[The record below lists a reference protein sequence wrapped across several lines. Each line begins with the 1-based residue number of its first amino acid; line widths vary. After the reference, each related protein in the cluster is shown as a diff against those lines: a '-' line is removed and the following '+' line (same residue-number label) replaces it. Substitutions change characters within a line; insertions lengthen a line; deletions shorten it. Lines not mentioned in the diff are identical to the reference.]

1 MERSPGGPWEIN
13 RQLALLAGAGVAL
26 LAPLMVE
33 QHRPEMV
40 LRLALTAG
48 VALAVR
54 AAHPPNRPIHTL
66 FELALL
72 LSIAA
77 AAAGWYAQWWPS
89 TWLAHFTTAAF
100 AGAVLFDLLSRDAQW
115 RASKGSAVLLT
126 TALGLAAAS
135 VWEIYE
141 WFARQTFA
149 RPGIIADY
157 SDTIGDLA
165 IGGVGALC
173 ASLVL
178 LRIDA
183 NRGKVANIAETRA
196 HRAPR
201 QRELLIHGWC
211 RSCRNPRSAKLHVAR
226 PTTQDESHSSPAFR
240 SA

>member
-1 MERSPGGPWEIN
+1 
-13 RQLALLAGAGVAL
+13 
-26 LAPLMVE
+26 MVE

-40 LRLALTAG
+40 LRIALAAA

-54 AAHPPNRPIHTL
+54 AARPPIRQLHQL

-77 AAAGWYAQWWPS
+77 AAASWYAQWWPS
-89 TWLAHFTTAAF
+89 TWLAHFITAAF
-100 AGAVLFDLLSRDAQW
+100 TGAVLFDLSCRDGHWQ
-115 RASKGSAVLLT
+115 ASKGSAVMLT

-149 RPGIIADY
+149 RPDIISDY

-165 IGGVGALC
+165 VGGLGALC

-183 NRGKVANIAETRA
+183 NRSKGATKAE
-196 HRAPR
+196 
-201 QRELLIHGWC
+201 
-211 RSCRNPRSAKLHVAR
+211 SARTKD
-226 PTTQDESHSSPAFR
+226 PGTGSS
-240 SA
+240 